1 MMFATW
7 VLEVNQLSQEFMD
20 PNLVKAKLII
30 TSGKGQVL
38 AAGTAGVLVI
48 DKFSECGLRSL
59 GVSCQE
65 VPAGKKE
72 SMGELWE
79 FIRLLPLFN
88 PPQHDSSETII
99 RGLWLMWTTFIK
111 LLVDVFV

>member
-38 AAGTAGVLVI
+38 AAGTAEISNRCIGNRQVFRVWAS
-48 DKFSECGLRSL
+48 FSWSFLPGS
-59 GVSCQE
+59 
-65 VPAGKKE
+65 AGWKE
-72 SMGELWE
+72 REHG
-79 FIRLLPLFN
+79 
-88 PPQHDSSETII
+88 
-99 RGLWLMWTTFIK
+99 
-111 LLVDVFV
+111 